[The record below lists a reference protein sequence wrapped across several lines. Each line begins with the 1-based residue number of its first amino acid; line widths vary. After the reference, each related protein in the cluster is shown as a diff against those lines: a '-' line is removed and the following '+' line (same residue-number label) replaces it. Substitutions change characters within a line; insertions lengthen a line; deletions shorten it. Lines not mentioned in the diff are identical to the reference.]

1 MKIIRS
7 KTMKILILKPIFMT
21 ILACSLGFWG
31 GSASAENLKVALAAE
46 PTSMDLSL
54 IHI

>member
-7 KTMKILILKPIFMT
+7 KTMKISILKPIFMT

-31 GSASAENLKVALAAE
+31 GSASAENLKV
-46 PTSMDLSL
+46 DLQL
-54 IHI
+54 NLHLWIHIIRT

>member
-7 KTMKILILKPIFMT
+7 KTMKISILKPIFMT

-31 GSASAENLKVALAAE
+31 VPPLQKISK
-46 PTSMDLSL
+46 
-54 IHI
+54 